1 MTAPQFSTAF
11 FFISAPSSF
20 MAHVV
25 IRGILSLL
33 HDAMVAAAPCGGI
46 SVVFILLEGDIYDVL
61 GGDVPLIIPISEVTM
76 L

>member
-1 MTAPQFSTAF
+1 
-11 FFISAPSSF
+11 
-20 MAHVV
+20 
-25 IRGILSLL
+25 
-33 HDAMVAAAPCGGI
+33 MVAAAPCGGI